1 MFTMPQVIIQLN
13 AGVAS
18 GSLGRSLLVLDT
30 LLKEQTL
37 RGWDQLKG
45 EQQRVIRS
53 CRGWTYVRSLKKMR
67 LVSLLRRGARSGV
80 EAVADT

>member
-1 MFTMPQVIIQLN
+1 MHQAIIQLN

-18 GSLGRSLLVLDT
+18 GSLGRRLLVLDT
-30 LLKEQTL
+30 PLKEQTL
-37 RGWDQLKG
+37 RGWNQLKG
-45 EQQRVIRS
+45 EQQREMRS
-53 CRGWTYVRSLKKMR
+53 CRAWIYVRSLRKMR